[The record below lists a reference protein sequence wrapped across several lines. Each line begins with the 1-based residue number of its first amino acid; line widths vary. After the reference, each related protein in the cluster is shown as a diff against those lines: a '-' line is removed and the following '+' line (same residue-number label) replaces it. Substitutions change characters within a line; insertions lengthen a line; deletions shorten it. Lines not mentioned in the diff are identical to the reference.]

1 MRVDRVDAR
10 DVVHH
15 GSRDVVRVIDAER
28 RQVRQGVGDVRARPA
43 TVRPCR
49 EAPAAVS
56 SAGEF
61 DGSQRSRSA
70 RSVSWTISTFDR
82 PGGGRELG
90 GAPDGG
96 PSALTVLRRRRN
108 GGRWPGQK
116 GMDTG
121 NRLRGPVTAR
131 TPRPTWPPMS
141 LTQVLQ
147 KPLWYPPP
155 PPFVRC
161 SHGVMGWR
169 GLLVGGR
176 GPRRGAAGLGRAPWL
191 LRANHNDDQ
200 ALHNRHR
207 QCLAANLGSAT
218 LAGGTFKGLRA
229 VYGHVSAFCG
239 YLAAGRLLVDL
250 PPTAHMAPKRREKIQ
265 GAVAGG
271 SICRWIWGHR
281 DQRR

>member
-1 MRVDRVDAR
+1 MAR
-10 DVVHH
+10 AKGNGH
-15 GSRDVVRVIDAER
+15 GQSL
-28 RQVRQGVGDVRARPA
+28 ARPRDCQNA
-43 TVRPCR
+43 AADMAADVTHASAAEAAVVSTPSTVRPLFTWR
-49 EAPAAVS
+49 DGV
-56 SAGEF
+56 AG
-61 DGSQRSRSA
+61 
-70 RSVSWTISTFDR
+70 V
-82 PGGGRELG
+82 
-90 GAPDGG
+90 
-96 PSALTVLRRRRN
+96 
-108 GGRWPGQK
+108 
-116 GMDTG
+116 
-121 NRLRGPVTAR
+121 
-131 TPRPTWPPMS
+131 
-141 LTQVLQ
+141 
-147 KPLWYPPP
+147 
-155 PPFVRC
+155 
-161 SHGVMGWR
+161 
-169 GLLVGGR
+169 LVGGR

-218 LAGGTFKGLRA
+218 LAGGTFKGVRA

>member
-1 MRVDRVDAR
+1 MAR
-10 DVVHH
+10 AKGNGH
-15 GSRDVVRVIDAER
+15 GQSL
-28 RQVRQGVGDVRARPA
+28 ARPRDCQNA
-43 TVRPCR
+43 AADMAADVTHACAA
-49 EAPAAVS
+49 EAAV
-56 SAGEF
+56 
-61 DGSQRSRSA
+61 
-70 RSVSWTISTFDR
+70 VS
-82 PGGGRELG
+82 
-90 GAPDGG
+90 
-96 PSALTVLRRRRN
+96 
-108 GGRWPGQK
+108 
-116 GMDTG
+116 
-121 NRLRGPVTAR
+121 
-131 TPRPTWPPMS
+131 
-141 LTQVLQ
+141 
-147 KPLWYPPP
+147 PP

-176 GPRRGAAGLGRAPWL
+176 GPRRGAARLGRAPWL